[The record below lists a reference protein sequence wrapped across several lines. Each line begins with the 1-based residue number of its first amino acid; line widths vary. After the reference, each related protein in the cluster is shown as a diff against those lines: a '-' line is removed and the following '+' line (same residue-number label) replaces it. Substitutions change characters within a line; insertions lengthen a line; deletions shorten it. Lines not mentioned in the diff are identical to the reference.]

1 MYLLAM
7 QFSTV
12 IDIVLVVALLVFA
25 IVGLCKGFIKQ
36 LVGLVSTIAA
46 LVIAYFFCDKLADL
60 LMKSSIGTSLAESV
74 KNLFG
79 ESWNVELPISEL
91 AEFIKQQNLPS
102 FISNAITKAVEQL
115 GEIDSVNFAEVA
127 SSIITKYIFVA
138 ISYLVL
144 GAIAKLVF
152 FLVEKLLAFIIRKSP
167 LKIIDRILGLI
178 LCLIKGLLI
187 VWLVL
192 LLLSVLSAV
201 PSLEGLKTALE
212 ESVVAKFLSEV
223 NPFTW
228 LVGLV
233 LNKS

>member
-12 IDIVLVVALLVFA
+12 IDIALVVALLVFA

-36 LVGLVSTIAA
+36 LVGLLSTIAA
-46 LVIAYFFCDKLADL
+46 LVVAYFFCDDVANL

-79 ESWNVELPISEL
+79 ESWNIDLPISEL
-91 AEFIKQQNLPS
+91 AEFINQQNLPS

-115 GEIDSVNFAEVA
+115 GEIETVNFAEIA
-127 SSIITKYIFVA
+127 GGIITKYIFVA
-138 ISYLVL
+138 ISYLVI
-144 GAIAKLVF
+144 GAVAKLVF

-192 LLLSVLSAV
+192 LLLSVLSVV
-201 PSLEGLKTALE
+201 PSLEGLKAALE

-233 LNKS
+233 LNKG